1 MGMWGGR
8 GELENSFPPHRALR
22 GVDVGSI
29 FAAPR
34 REWSNPLRK
43 KIFTG
48 GPISSKN
55 NWCDDTAQVLRDL
68 TRTQQPWESGAKKTS
83 VNVSEHG

>member
-1 MGMWGGR
+1 MNWR
-8 GELENSFPPHRALR
+8 FLSLRIAHFGESMSAPFSQHL
-22 GVDVGSI
+22 VGSG
-29 FAAPR
+29 R
-34 REWSNPLRK
+34 SLTE